1 MSYNVNSVKNVLKVA
16 LAVCA
21 VCSIV
26 ISSAAVLLKPMQTAN
41 MLLDRNKNIL
51 MAAGMF
57 DPAEHTN
64 VDVDQLFS
72 AFTPRLVDL
81 QTGRFLADDDAQRLG
96 LDANTYDQLRAQTDP
111 NLSIAL
117 SGQEDVASVRR
128 RANYATVYTLDGDTP
143 GEYEIIVL
151 PVSGYGLWGIMY
163 GYLALESDANT
174 IRGLGFYDH
183 GETPGLGGEISN
195 PRWLGQWPGKRVY
208 DDGGDIAFRVVKGG
222 GSGEHQV
229 DGLAGAT
236 LTSNGVENMIEFWL
250 GELGFGPFLANE
262 IHGG

>member
-1 MSYNVNSVKNVLKVA
+1 MSSNVNSVSNVIKVA
-16 LAVCA
+16 LSVCA
-21 VCSIV
+21 VCSII
-26 ISSAAVLLKPMQTAN
+26 ISSAAVMLKPMQTAN

-57 DPAEHTN
+57 DPAQHTN
-64 VDVDQLFS
+64 ADVDLLFEE
-72 AFTPRLVDL
+72 FTPRLVDL
-81 QTGRFLADDDAQRLG
+81 EAGQFVAEDDAQRLG
-96 LDANTYDQLRAQTDP
+96 LDANTYDQFSVQNDP
-111 NLSIAL
+111 ELSISL
-117 SGQEDVASVRR
+117 SSQEDRASIRR
-128 RANYATVYTLDGDTP
+128 RVNYATVYTLDGDAA
-143 GEYEIIVL
+143 GEYDIIVV

-163 GYLALESDANT
+163 GYLALESDGNT

-208 DDGGDIAFRVVKGG
+208 DDSGDVAFRVVKGG

-236 LTSNGVENMIEFWL
+236 LTARGVENMIEFWM
-250 GELGFGPFLANE
+250 GELGFGSFLRNE
-262 IHGG
+262 IQGG